1 MAVATQRAAVYAD
14 HVEFLGED
22 PGPGAGGDL
31 YCFTRHFSNAQVKAL
46 PTTSLEIVPAPG
58 VNYTWVVQACL
69 VMVDS
74 TDGAYTNID
83 AGGFLKL
90 DTYGTDYVADDA
102 ALGFTDLSALL
113 GVAGHQLVPM
123 RGRYSSEIDGS
134 GALATYQATQWGVR
148 AYPVADFTDKA
159 NAPVLVQL
167 NNAASGDLTG
177 GHANNSL
184 LVRTLAMRVPSPT
197 LWATL
202 YPT

>member
-46 PTTSLEIVPAPG
+46 PTTGLEVLPTPG
-58 VNYTWVVQACL
+58 SDYTWVVLSCL
-69 VMVDS
+69 VMLDS
-74 TDGAYTNID
+74 SDAAYTNID
-83 AGGFLKL
+83 AAAYLQL
-90 DTYGTDYVADDA
+90 DVYGTDYVANDA
-102 ALGFTDLSALL
+102 DLGFADCTAFL

-123 RGRYSSEIDGS
+123 RGRYASEINGS
-134 GALATYQATQWGVR
+134 GALATYQATNWAVR
-148 AYPVADFTDKA
+148 AYPVAYFTDKA